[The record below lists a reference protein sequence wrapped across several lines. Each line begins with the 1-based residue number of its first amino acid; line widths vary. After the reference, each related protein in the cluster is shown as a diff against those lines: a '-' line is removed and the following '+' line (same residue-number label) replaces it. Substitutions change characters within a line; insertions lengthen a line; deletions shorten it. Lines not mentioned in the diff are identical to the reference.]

1 MEEQGAD
8 PAGAAGEGPAGQ
20 GGQRLGRQGQV
31 HLRAPRQVQRIHAEQ
46 DRLQAQEGYL
56 VLKVCMSCM
65 CVCVSYGRGIQ
76 HHHLYVCMYGSD
88 YLLNFVKNVSDY
100 YL

>member
-65 CVCVSYGRGIQ
+65 CVCFLWEGNSTSSS
-76 HHHLYVCMYGSD
+76 LCMYVCMY
-88 YLLNFVKNVSDY
+88 VWQ
-100 YL
+100 